1 MQCWKI
7 FFPDRAIDRRLRVP
21 SLKWSSLFYFSNT
34 LETSFDRRI
43 RSIISKIMSRF
54 IILSPMKFI
63 NFIFVSDFSNIPKT
77 SFDRTIHS
85 IISKTR
91 SRFLI
96 LFYLS
101 IWIKNEMENFL
112 SKRGLTR
119 VQLRHGLKMTRILF
133 QNFFSIDFF
142 LCVHEVEPFITLF
155 SSPMMRMI
163 SCTTVE
169 KSFWSARF
177 YIYIYIYLENE
188 VEPDYFVSTTIVNKG
203 LLKMGFGSVAT
214 TDWLV

>member
-1 MQCWKI
+1 
-7 FFPDRAIDRRLRVP
+7 
-21 SLKWSSLFYFSNT
+21 
-34 LETSFDRRI
+34 
-43 RSIISKIMSRF
+43 
-54 IILSPMKFI
+54 
-63 NFIFVSDFSNIPKT
+63 
-77 SFDRTIHS
+77 
-85 IISKTR
+85 
-91 SRFLI
+91 
-96 LFYLS
+96 
-101 IWIKNEMENFL
+101 MENFL

-177 YIYIYIYLENE
+177 YIYIYLENE